1 MLHWEVSIRL
11 WDDWGVGGWRDDDVY
26 RVGRNSRLSLQ
37 RLILTSPLKGVI
49 YGTNSSQPVNLKGDI
64 LAAYSLSLCFTFKLK
79 FGWCKCSLP
88 QRCYLLKQYHH
99 NLQGILLFFCFVF
112 LWEWVEGVF
121 ISVRD
126 TLISSPGNNQGY
138 VMIALTMPVH
148 PSLHPT
154 VILLHRYFIEQES

>member
-11 WDDWGVGGWRDDDVY
+11 WDDWGVGGWRDDDVC

-79 FGWCKCSLP
+79 FGWCFVCKENVVFPKDVTYWSNIITTCRVYYCLV
-88 QRCYLLKQYHH
+88 
-99 NLQGILLFFCFVF
+99 FCFVF
-112 LWEWVEGVF
+112 CGIGWRVSSYL
-121 ISVRD
+121 SVIYSYILTRKQPGLCND
-126 TLISSPGNNQGY
+126 CFNNACSS
-138 VMIALTMPVH
+138 IT
-148 PSLHPT
+148 PSYCHST
-154 VILLHRYFIEQES
+154 S